1 MESMHGESKDRQ
13 ESMSMPKKVLIAL
26 SAVIYVVHLVFNSL
40 SAGGI
45 GKALFPNSV
54 GNVSDHFKIPI
65 TPVGA
70 TFSIWSAIF
79 IFQVLWLVYSCVNIF
94 RKVPTANILSSCFYI
109 AFNINIAFITAWLFT
124 WSRKQGVTSFVIIV
138 LGQIS
143 FDIAI
148 GFAFYSLKKFLD
160 TNPQDAMGSKDVWF
174 QRIIVQNGL
183 LFYGTWTTVATNLN
197 LCIVLVYYMDVAAQ
211 TACIATLVVVGV
223 ILLSW
228 FILENFVFVNSVQY
242 TITAYVVLII
252 ALNGVFANG
261 IFDTDKTVGGL
272 VLALLITAALFLII
286 RLIIIVVRH
295 KKNCG
300 TVA

>member
-1 MESMHGESKDRQ
+1 MESMSI
-13 ESMSMPKKVLIAL
+13 PKKVLIVL
-26 SAVIYVVHLVFNSL
+26 SAIIYVVHLVLNAL
-40 SAGGI
+40 SAA
-45 GKALFPNSV
+45 GKPDNALFPNTV
-54 GNVSDHFKIPI
+54 GNVSRHFEIPI
-65 TPVGA
+65 TPVSA
-70 TFSIWSAIF
+70 TFAIWSAIF
-79 IFQVLWLVYSCVNIF
+79 IFQIIWFIYSCVNIF
-94 RKVPTANILSSCFYI
+94 RSGPVANILSSYFYI
-109 AFNINIAFITAWLFT
+109 TFNVNIAFISAWLFT

-138 LGQIS
+138 LGQIF

-148 GFAFYSLKKFLD
+148 GCAFYSLKKFLD
-160 TNPQDAMGSKDVWF
+160 NNPKYAMGNKDVWF

-197 LCIVLVYYMDVAAQ
+197 FCITLVYYLDVAVQ
-211 TACIATLVVVGV
+211 TACIVTLVIVGV

-228 FILENFVFVNSVQY
+228 FIFENFVFVNSVQY

-295 KKNCG
+295 VKNNTG
-300 TVA
+300 GKFLISS